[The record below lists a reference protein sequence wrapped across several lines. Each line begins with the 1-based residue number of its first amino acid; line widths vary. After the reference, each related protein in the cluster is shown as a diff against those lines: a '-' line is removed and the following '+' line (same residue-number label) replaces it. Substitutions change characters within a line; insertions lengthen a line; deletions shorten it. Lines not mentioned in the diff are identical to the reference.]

1 MRESQGVP
9 EPKQQPLARPLATWQ
24 RYWLYQIPGIVLVA
38 SLTVAAAHWFS
49 LPSWTC
55 VLGVAV
61 WVAKDAALYPMLK
74 PSYRTGG
81 PIGPAALIGSVGTVR
96 DALDPIGLIK
106 VGPELW
112 KAKSSSPAAVGEAVR
127 VVGCSGMTLLVE
139 APAPETDG

>member
-1 MRESQGVP
+1 MKELQGMS
-9 EPKQQPLARPLATWQ
+9 ELKQQPAARLPSTWR
-24 RYWLYQIPGIVLVA
+24 RYWLYQLPGIALA
-38 SLTVAAAHWFS
+38 AGLTVAAAHWFS
-49 LPSWTC
+49 LPSWMC
-55 VLGVAV
+55 VLAVAL

-74 PSYRTGG
+74 SSYRTGG
-81 PIGPAALIGSVGTVR
+81 PTGTAALIGSVGTVR

-112 KAKSSSPAAVGEAVR
+112 KAKSSAPAAVGEAVR